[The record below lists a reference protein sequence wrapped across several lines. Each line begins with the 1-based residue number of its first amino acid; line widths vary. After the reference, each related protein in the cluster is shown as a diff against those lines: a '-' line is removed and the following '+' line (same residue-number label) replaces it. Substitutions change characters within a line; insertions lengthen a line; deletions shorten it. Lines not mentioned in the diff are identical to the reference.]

1 MYIKLI
7 QPRMTKRP
15 MDTELKIRMSPPLG
29 LYTIARMFS
38 DHHTVVVEN
47 ENITP
52 IVWDD
57 APDVVGITVT
67 VNLLPRAVEIARK
80 FRERGSKVVAG
91 VFILLRLRRLFLKI
105 VLMLFVLDLQNLPG
119 HKLSMTLNTGV

>member
-80 FRERGSKVVAG
+80 M
-91 VFILLRLRRLFLKI
+91 LLKGLDMQNISELTGLSHAEIEALK
-105 VLMLFVLDLQNLPG
+105 
-119 HKLSMTLNTGV
+119 